1 MSRLSR
7 RAAIREFYR
16 QQQNKPTEEIQRRV
30 RAEQERERQLIKAM
44 EAFVDLGMVLI
55 DRDQVH

>member
-16 QQQNKPTEEIQRRV
+16 QQQNKPTEETQRRA
-30 RAEQERERQLIKAM
+30 RAEQERERRLIKAS
-44 EAFVDLGMVLI
+44 EAFVDLGTVVI
-55 DRDQVH
+55 ERDQVH